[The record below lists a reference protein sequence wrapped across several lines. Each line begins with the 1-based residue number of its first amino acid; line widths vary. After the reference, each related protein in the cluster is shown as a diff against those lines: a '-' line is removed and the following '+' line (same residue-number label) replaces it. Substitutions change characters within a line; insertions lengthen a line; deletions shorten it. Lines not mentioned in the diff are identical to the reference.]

1 MSLFTAEPLCLH
13 PTRTDDADHDKCSI
27 HSDRWNLWIA
37 NQTTETLLVEVC
49 QGDQRYVLTVDCP
62 HNGEPDTIYIPS
74 RIYTGLD
81 SPDVTV
87 NRLNELPPIATNIIL
102 QPLDT
107 ELYHCDIA
115 AAVSE
120 YLSHWNVLQK
130 HTTLSVPC
138 PELGGYCVDVFV
150 QETEPTDCVL
160 LRGEVPLN
168 LAEPLLTVPE
178 WVTPAPPPPPVAPR
192 PPTPVP
198 DEPEA
203 FLPIPWGGA
212 HQPPVPPP
220 QPRGR
225 GKPSFIPF
233 SGTGHRLG

>member
-1 MSLFTAEPLCLH
+1 MSLFHAEPLCLH

-27 HSDRWNLWIA
+27 HSEHWGTWIA
-37 NQTTETLLVEVC
+37 NQTVETLLVEVC
-49 QGDQRYVLTVDCP
+49 QGDQRFVLTVDSP
-62 HNGEPDTIYIPS
+62 HHGEPDTIYIPS
-74 RIYTGLD
+74 RIFTGLT
-81 SPDVTV
+81 SQTVTV
-87 NRLNELPPIATNIIL
+87 RQLTELPPIATNIVL

-115 AAVSE
+115 TAVSD

-130 HTTLSVPC
+130 HTTLTVPC
-138 PELGGYCVDVFV
+138 MELGGYPVDVFV
-150 QETEPTDCVL
+150 QEIEPADCVL

-168 LAEPLLTVPE
+168 LAEPLLTIPE
-178 WVTPAPPPPPVAPR
+178 WVQPPPEPTPVAR
-192 PPTPVP
+192 PPTPIP

-212 HQPPVPPP
+212 HQHPVPP

-225 GKPSFIPF
+225 GKPSFVPF

>member
-1 MSLFTAEPLCLH
+1 MSLFHAEPLCLH

-27 HSDRWNLWIA
+27 HSDRWNLWIS
-37 NQTTETLLVEVC
+37 NQTTETLLVEVI
-49 QGDQRYVLTVDCP
+49 QGDQRFVLTVDCP
-62 HNGEPDTIYIPS
+62 HDGEPDTIYIPS
-74 RIYTGLD
+74 HIFTGLT
-81 SPDVTV
+81 SQTVTM
-87 NRLNELPPIATNIIL
+87 NRLNELPPIATNIVL

-138 PELGGYCVDVFV
+138 PELGGYPVDVFV
-150 QETEPTDCVL
+150 QETEPADCVL
-160 LRGEVPLN
+160 LRGDVPLN

-178 WVTPAPPPPPVAPR
+178 WTVPVPVAPAPR
-192 PPTPVP
+192 PPTPIP
-198 DEPEA
+198 DEPEV

-212 HQPPVPPP
+212 HQPPAPPP

-225 GKPSFIPF
+225 GKPSFVPF

>member
-1 MSLFTAEPLCLH
+1 MSLFHAEPLCLH
-13 PTRTDDADHDKCSI
+13 PARTDDQDYDRCSVHQNI
-27 HSDRWNLWIA
+27 WSRWIT
-37 NQTTETLLVEVC
+37 NQTTETLLVEVI
-49 QGDQRYVLTVDCP
+49 QDEQRFVLTVDSP
-62 HNGEPDTIYIPS
+62 HDDAPNTVYIPTY
-74 RIYTGLD
+74 IYTTLTTQ
-81 SPDVTV
+81 DVTV
-87 NRLNELPPIATNIIL
+87 NLLTELPPIATNIVL

-138 PELGGYCVDVFV
+138 PELGGFPVDVFV
-150 QETEPTDCVL
+150 QETEPSDCVL

-168 LAEPLLTVPE
+168 LAESLLTVPE
-178 WVTPAPPPPPVAPR
+178 WTVPAPAAAPAPR
-192 PPTPVP
+192 PPTPIP
-198 DEPEA
+198 NEPEA

-212 HQPPVPPP
+212 HQQQLPPP
-220 QPRGR
+220 GPRG
-225 GKPSFIPF
+225 KSKFIPF